1 VLESTAVVATAAPER
16 YAKQRLAH
24 LGRKKTAMV
33 RNRFVPRGSL
43 AAAGGRFGWLLPV
56 PPLAVA
62 RVADGLVRRPPP
74 PVAATSAVGLSEC
87 SLPAGMP
94 IIRYYVV
101 KEGHR
106 GR

>member
-1 VLESTAVVATAAPER
+1 VLKSTAVVATDAPER

-24 LGRKKTAMV
+24 LGRKKTSMV
-33 RNRFVPRGSL
+33 RNRFVPRGFL
-43 AAAGGRFGWLLPV
+43 AAARGRLGWLVPV
-56 PPLAVA
+56 PPLVVA
-62 RVADGLVRRPPP
+62 RVADGRVRRAPP